1 MRTLDVNINPSS
13 EAIVT
18 ILPAS
23 QVLKPGM
30 LRPFSGQGTPVPDN
44 LGGLAKL
51 TRGHVM
57 GTRIALLAALVL
69 VAGVQAAQEP
79 ELFPLP
85 REAKEKQEAELLPLP
100 REVPGQDAL
109 PAPRVLGPMP
119 FFPYAPPD
127 PPPQFGRRD
136 VWQYFSVNS
145 RGQFVPR
152 VVYGPHGA
160 YYLYNGR
167 PFPYTT
173 TQPQL
178 WDKTVGGN

>member
-1 MRTLDVNINPSS
+1 
-13 EAIVT
+13 
-18 ILPAS
+18 
-23 QVLKPGM
+23 
-30 LRPFSGQGTPVPDN
+30 
-44 LGGLAKL
+44 
-51 TRGHVM
+51 M
-57 GTRIALLAALVL
+57 GIQTALLATLFWVN
-69 VAGVQAAQEP
+69 GVQAPQEP
-79 ELFPLP
+79 EPFPLP
-85 REAKEKQEAELLPLP
+85 REAKVQEEPEPLPLP
-100 REVPGQDAL
+100 RELKAKNEL
-109 PAPRVLGPMP
+109 PAPRVLEQMPGAMP
-119 FFPYAPPD
+119 FFPYPPHD